1 MENVCDKCGGELFQ
15 RPDDSLETAQ
25 KRLAVFYEQ
34 TAPLIDYY
42 EKLGKLLTIAELDK
56 GEITRKLMSELE

>member
-1 MENVCDKCGGELFQ
+1 M
-15 RPDDSLETAQ
+15 
-25 KRLAVFYEQ
+25 FYEQ